1 MPPMGMRTYVDV
13 LLRVSSGGTESP
25 KAIILPDG
33 RTFEVSG
40 TTTRARKG
48 TQEVLTITVG
58 THVTHLYKDLTGWN
72 GARWYVVMRGAPEP
86 VFEDVGHG
94 WMP

>member
-1 MPPMGMRTYVDV
+1 MGKRTYVDA
-13 LLRVSSGGTESP
+13 LLRVSAGGMESP

-33 RTFEVSG
+33 RTFEVGG

-58 THVTHLYKDLTGWN
+58 AHVTHLYKDLTG
-72 GARWYVVMRGAPEP
+72 
-86 VFEDVGHG
+86 
-94 WMP
+94 